1 MMLARMRAVVVVL
14 LIVAAVGGLPGVAPS
29 ANAEPRNV
37 TVAVYDLTPFV
48 MTRAHTRAGFTVDLL
63 DQIAKRN
70 GWSLT
75 YVDGGGSVRGLLD
88 AVSKGRVDLAATNI
102 SITADREK
110 YLDFSQPILTAGLQ
124 IVVPA
129 GTTERTQPGLVD
141 FLRLLF
147 SKTMLFWLLAAVILT
162 IVPAHLIWLLERR
175 DSQAVVSKKYFPG
188 IFQSFEWG
196 LGMLSNAPVNEP
208 HRWLT
213 RTLSVLWMFVA
224 IAFVAYFTAILT
236 SNLTVE
242 KINSKVSAP
251 ADLIGKRVCA
261 VANTTSSTALNKLGV
276 EFTAVPNIE
285 DCYPG
290 LRKGSFDAIVDD
302 APVLEYWVTHDG
314 AGFAELAGPVF
325 KEEDYGA
332 AFPLGSKLRK
342 EFDQA
347 LLSMQ
352 EDGDYGLLKQK
363 WFSNR

>member
-1 MMLARMRAVVVVL
+1 MMLARARALVVVMW
-14 LIVAAVGGLPGVAPS
+14 IVAAVGGLPGLAPS
-29 ANAEPRNV
+29 ANAEPRTV

-48 MTRAHTRAGFTVDLL
+48 MTRENVKAGFTIDLI
-63 DQIAKRN
+63 DQIAKRA
-70 GWSLT
+70 GWSLN
-75 YVDGGGSVRGLLD
+75 YLEGGNVEGLLN
-88 AVSKGRVDLAATNI
+88 AVSQGQADMAATNL

-141 FLRLLF
+141 FLRILF
-147 SKTMLFWLLAAVILT
+147 SKTMFFWFSAAVILT
-162 IVPAHLIWLLERR
+162 IVPAHIIWLLERR
-175 DSQAVVSKKYFPG
+175 DSEAAVSKKYFPG

-196 LGMLSNAPVNEP
+196 LGMLSTAPVDEP
-208 HRWLT
+208 HRWVT
-213 RTLSVLWMFVA
+213 RTLSVLWMFVS

-242 KINSKVSAP
+242 KINSQITAPGDLVGKKV
-251 ADLIGKRVCA
+251 CT

-276 EFTAVPNIE
+276 PFTGVPAAE

-290 LRKGSFDAIVDD
+290 LRTGSFDAIVND
-302 APVLEYWVTHDG
+302 APVLEYWVAHDG
-314 AGFAELAGPVF
+314 AGIGELAGPVF

-332 AFPLGSKLRK
+332 AFPLGSKLAK

-352 EDGDYGLLKQK
+352 EDGEYALLKRK
-363 WFSNR
+363 WFSTA

>member
-1 MMLARMRAVVVVL
+1 MMLARTRAVVIVVWIL
-14 LIVAAVGGLPGVAPS
+14 AAIGGLPGLVPS
-29 ANAEPRNV
+29 ANAEPRTV

-48 MTRAHTRAGFTVDLL
+48 MKHGDVRSGFTIDLL
-63 DQIAKRN
+63 DQIAKRT
-70 GWSLT
+70 GWTLE
-75 YVDGGGSVRGLLD
+75 YVEGGSVQGLLN
-88 AVSKGRVDLAATNI
+88 AVSQGRADMAATNI

-141 FLRLLF
+141 FLKILF
-147 SKTMLFWLLAAVILT
+147 SKTMLFWFSAAVILT
-162 IVPAHLIWLLERR
+162 IVPAHIIWLLERR
-175 DSQAVVSKKYFPG
+175 DPEAAVSKKYFPG

-196 LGMLSNAPVNEP
+196 LGMLSTAPVNEP

-213 RTLSVLWMFVA
+213 RTLSVLWMFVS
-224 IAFVAYFTAILT
+224 IAFIAYFTAILT

-242 KINSKVSAP
+242 KINSQIAAP
-251 ADLIGKRVCA
+251 GDLVGKKVCA
-261 VANTTSSTALNKLGV
+261 VADTTSSTALTKLGV
-276 EFTAVPNIE
+276 EFTGVPDAA

-290 LRKGSFDAIVDD
+290 LRKGTFDAIVND
-302 APVLEYWVTHDG
+302 APVLEYWVNHDG
-314 AGFAELAGPVF
+314 AGFGALAGPVF

-352 EDGDYGLLKQK
+352 DDGEYTLLKRK
-363 WFSNR
+363 WFNNG

>member
-1 MMLARMRAVVVVL
+1 M
-14 LIVAAVGGLPGVAPS
+14 
-29 ANAEPRNV
+29 
-37 TVAVYDLTPFV
+37 
-48 MTRAHTRAGFTVDLL
+48 
-63 DQIAKRN
+63 
-70 GWSLT
+70 
-75 YVDGGGSVRGLLD
+75 
-88 AVSKGRVDLAATNI
+88 
-102 SITADREK
+102 
-110 YLDFSQPILTAGLQ
+110 
-124 IVVPA
+124 PA